1 MKNRDECSQA
11 AKIKTEETGSMQRVG
26 KDNFRCYLR
35 GLEKTLAPYKVV
47 KRQLKKKNSLR
58 GKKESCVNGIVTEIK
73 KKIQIS
79 DYKTKLSK
87 TKQHQQQQ

>member
-47 KRQLKKKNSLR
+47 KRQLKKKKQSK
-58 GKKESCVNGIVTEIK
+58 GKKRVMR
-73 KKIQIS
+73 
-79 DYKTKLSK
+79 
-87 TKQHQQQQ
+87 